1 MNFDFGE
8 LKNDTNFTSKVQGA
22 AEAVAKIEKHIKDSS
37 EVKLEELSTEE
48 RVKHDL
54 FLIYAVNSLYWM
66 YLKMNGDNPSSVS
79 LIQFSVN
86 LRKSGSE
93 IFSTESNT
101 NSAELRKQWNVKSK
115 SMITKRFVQCLSKT

>member
-37 EVKLEELSTEE
+37 EVKLEELSSEE

-79 LIQFSVN
+79 FFEFFVN
-86 LRKSGSE
+86 LRKSASY
-93 IFSTESNT
+93 I
-101 NSAELRKQWNVKSK
+101 
-115 SMITKRFVQCLSKT
+115 